1 MLLPRLLVFSAA
13 LALLAGVLG
22 LTGDPARAE
31 GGTCPSGYYPVN
43 SPGVMGCAPIPGY
56 DGSDEPEAAGPRW
69 ESRWG
74 AVAAGGTGF
83 GDAKG
88 LPSRRAAEKLAMQK
102 CRETAKEPSGCKIY
116 SFANTCAALAW
127 GVDAYSWQV
136 NEDLN
141 FATSEAMRQCGKMTT
156 DCQIFYSACMAPVRI
171 R

>member
-1 MLLPRLLVFSAA
+1 MLLGRLLIFSAV
-13 LALLAGVLG
+13 LVLFAGFLG
-22 LTGDPARAE
+22 VTDDPARAE
-31 GGTCPSGYYPVN
+31 GGTCPPGYYPVN

-56 DGSDEPEAAGPRW
+56 GGSDEAAPPEPRW

-74 AVAAGGTGF
+74 AVAAGGEGF
-83 GDAKG
+83 GTVEN
-88 LPSRRAAEKLAMQK
+88 LPSRRLAEKQALQK
-102 CRETAKEPSGCKIY
+102 CREMANEPTRCKIY
-116 SFANTCAALAW
+116 SFANTCAAFAW

-141 FATSEAMRQCGKMTT
+141 VATSAAMRQCGTMTT